1 MKWTTEQ
8 EQAIVTKDCNL
19 LVAAGAGSGK
29 TAVLVERIIRKI
41 TEDNID
47 VDRLLVVTFTNA
59 AASEMRERVADRLY
73 KLLPTN
79 PEMHKQIMLLNK
91 ASISTLH
98 SFCLKVIRDN
108 FFKVE
113 LDPNFRIGDTTEC
126 DLLKFESLE
135 ELLEEIYSDD
145 KSEYAELINIYTDK
159 KSDDLLKNII
169 MNVYNFIQSSPY
181 PNQWLDEKC
190 EMYNVSED
198 IDFGET
204 KWGEYLLNFAKEEV
218 AGLIKGIKEVL
229 EELYACEDAQNY
241 ISTLEDDVFLLK
253 SLDKVSTWDEM
264 YNAINNIEFGRL
276 KQSRKTTSDV
286 KDLVKNIR
294 DEMKKTIVDHYKQ
307 DIFVASSADII
318 SDLKLLYKYI
328 KQISDLVKR
337 FEEIYTVKK
346 REKNIIDFS
355 DIEHLTLKILTEN
368 EEVRKVYKDKYEEIL
383 VDEYQD
389 SNLIQEYIINT
400 ISNDKTFLVGDVKQ
414 SIYKFRQARPELFL
428 HKYDTYSME
437 EGANRKILLFKN
449 FRSNNNIIEA
459 TNYIFSKIMSKEL
472 GEIEYNEQ
480 EYLKFGATYY
490 ENAGD
495 DVEINLIETAMPK
508 DEEEVK
514 DSTTEEIYDE
524 INEKPQLEGKVIA
537 KRIRELVGTLDV
549 YDKKLEGYRKAE
561 YKDIVILLRSTT
573 VYSDCFIEELSR
585 QDIPVYC
592 DKDMGYFDSTE
603 VQIVMSLL
611 KIIDNPIQDIPL
623 IAVLRSPIGNFTSD
637 ELVSIRTIDPNIPF
651 YTAMQKGI
659 TQSLGKLSSK
669 IENFLE
675 RLDSWREKSK
685 YLPLHEFIWQLY
697 EETGY
702 YDYTFLLPNGEK
714 KQANLKLLIERAEN
728 YERTSYKGLFNFIN
742 YIENIKTTNGNMESS
757 RIVGENENVVRIMT
771 IHKSKGLEFPIVFLA
786 GTAKR
791 FNMKEFHEKIVL
803 HQDWGFGADVIK
815 YDKRIQYPGIPKQAL
830 IAKSKLES
838 LSEEMRILY
847 VAMTRAR
854 EKLIITALT
863 SNAEKLYDKLS
874 GEVTLYKLIHSS
886 SFINWIGLAVFEKNP
901 KWKVKTWSYQDVLNI
916 EDVSFADADG
926 LSKNVVSDSDASSDY
941 KNIDELLSWKYPYKY
956 ATLLPT
962 KISIS
967 EIKRLQQESDE
978 ENFVKGKELIEK
990 PAFMADNIQSGAK
1003 YGTLMHSLVQN
1014 LNFDTCNI
1022 EEILSNANIE
1032 EKMLDVYRNDLK
1044 KFVESDLYRRIQKS
1058 EKCKREVSFNLNV
1071 PIKEVYTLED
1081 DVKDKIMVQG
1091 IIDLYFEE
1099 KNEIVLVDYKTDN
1112 CKSEEEFIK
1121 RYKVQLEYYRK
1132 ALEQITGKKVK
1143 ETIIY
1148 SFKLNK
1154 CIQLA

>member
-1 MKWTTEQ
+1 MKWTAEQ

-73 KLLPTN
+73 KLLPIN

-108 FFKVE
+108 FFKLE

-126 DLLKFESLE
+126 ELLKFDALE
-135 ELLEEIYSDD
+135 ELLEEIYSNEE
-145 KSEYAELINIYTDK
+145 SEYSELINIYTDK

-181 PNQWLDEKC
+181 PNKWLDEKC

-198 IDFGET
+198 VDFGDT
-204 KWGEYLLNFAKEEV
+204 KWGAYLLAFAKEEI
-218 AGLIKGIKEVL
+218 AGIINGIKEVL
-229 EELYACEDAQNY
+229 EELYDCEDTQNY
-241 ISTLEDDVFLLK
+241 ILTLEEDVFLLK

-276 KQSRKTTSDV
+276 KQSRKTTSDI
-286 KDLVKNIR
+286 KELVKNIR
-294 DEMKKTIVDHYKQ
+294 EEMKKTIVDYYKK

-318 SDLKLLYKYI
+318 GDLKLLYKYLN
-328 KQISDLVKR
+328 QISDLVKR
-337 FEEIYTVKK
+337 FDEIYTAKK

-368 EEVRKVYKDKYEEIL
+368 EDVRSIYKDKYEEIL

-437 EGANRKILLFKN
+437 ESPNRKILLFKN

-459 TNYIFSKIMSKEL
+459 TNYIFSQIMSKEL
-472 GEIEYNEQ
+472 GEIEYDEQ

-495 DVEINLIETAMPK
+495 DVEINLIETSVPK
-508 DEEEVK
+508 DDESKESA
-514 DSTTEEIYDE
+514 DAEIYDE
-524 INEKPQLEGKVIA
+524 INENPQLEGKVIA
-537 KRIRELVGTLDV
+537 KRIKELVGTLDV

-573 VYSDCFIEELSR
+573 VYSDCFIEELSK

-603 VQIVMSLL
+603 VQIVMALL

-637 ELVSIRTIDPNIPF
+637 ELVSIRTIEPNIPF

-659 TQSLGKLSSK
+659 TQPLGEVSYK
-669 IENFLE
+669 IENFLD
-675 RLDSWREKSK
+675 RLDNWREKSK

-786 GTAKR
+786 GTSKR
-791 FNMKEFHEKIVL
+791 FNMKEFHDKIVL

-815 YDKRIQYPGIPKQAL
+815 YDKRIQYPAVPKQAL
-830 IAKSKLES
+830 ILKSKLES

-863 SNAEKLYDKLS
+863 RNIDNTYDKLS
-874 GEVTLYKLIHSS
+874 GEVTSYKLIHSS
-886 SFINWIGLAVFEKNP
+886 SFIDWIGLAVFEKNP
-901 KWKVKTWSYQDVLNI
+901 SWKVKNWSYNDVMNI
-916 EDVSFADADG
+916 ETFSTVDEEKAK
-926 LSKNVVSDSDASSDY
+926 KNILENYESSDEY
-941 KNIDELLSWKYPYKY
+941 KAVNELLSWKYPYEY
-956 ATLLPT
+956 ATVLPT

-967 EIKRLQQESDE
+967 EIKRMQLESDT
-978 ENFVKGKELIEK
+978 ENSLIKEKALIEK
-990 PAFMADNIQSGAK
+990 PAFMSNEIKSGAT
-1003 YGTLMHSLVQN
+1003 YGTLMHLLVQK
-1014 LNFDTCNI
+1014 LDFDTCNI
-1022 EEILSNANIE
+1022 EETLNNANIE
-1032 EKMLDVYRNDLK
+1032 EKMLEIYKNNLK
-1044 KFVESDLYRRIQKS
+1044 KFTESTLYRRIQSSGKYKK
-1058 EKCKREVSFNLNV
+1058 ETSFNLNV
-1071 PIKEVYTLED
+1071 PIKEIYNMEAETED
-1081 DVKDKIMVQG
+1081 TIMLQG
-1091 IIDLYFEE
+1091 IIDLYFIEDD
-1099 KNEIVLVDYKTDN
+1099 KIVLVDYKTDN
-1112 CKSEEEFIK
+1112 FEKEEEFIN
-1121 RYKVQLEYYRK
+1121 RYRVQLEYYKK
-1132 ALEQITGKKVK
+1132 ALEQITGKEVK

-1154 CIQLA
+1154 CINM